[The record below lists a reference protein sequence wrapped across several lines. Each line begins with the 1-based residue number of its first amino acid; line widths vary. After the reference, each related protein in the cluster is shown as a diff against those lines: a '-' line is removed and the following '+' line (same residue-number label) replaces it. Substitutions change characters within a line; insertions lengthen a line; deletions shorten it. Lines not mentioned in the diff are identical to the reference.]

1 MVYFKLL
8 LILITTGI
16 TIIEVSY
23 KEADK
28 LKEMILYL
36 SKLIKI
42 LLRIEYPY
50 ALISSEFCLFIR
62 IQITADIITISNFNF
77 RTKKINFIITLIKCT
92 YLIIKFLNYVIL

>member
-16 TIIEVSY
+16 TLIEVSY

-28 LKEMILYL
+28 LKEMIVYL

-42 LLRIEYPY
+42 LLWIEYPY
-50 ALISSEFCLFIR
+50 
-62 IQITADIITISNFNF
+62 
-77 RTKKINFIITLIKCT
+77 TLI
-92 YLIIKFLNYVIL
+92 

>member
-1 MVYFKLL
+1 MNKFNSLNRPLILYLPWYEYILMVYFKLL

-50 ALISSEFCLFIR
+50 ALI
-62 IQITADIITISNFNF
+62 
-77 RTKKINFIITLIKCT
+77 
-92 YLIIKFLNYVIL
+92 

>member
-1 MVYFKLL
+1 MNKFNSLNRPLILYLPWYEYILMMYFKLP

-42 LLRIEYPY
+42 LLSIEYPY
-50 ALISSEFCLFIR
+50 ALI
-62 IQITADIITISNFNF
+62 
-77 RTKKINFIITLIKCT
+77 
-92 YLIIKFLNYVIL
+92 